1 MDTRGVCPTTKG
13 TMPSTFFRNFSK
25 KSVNFVETDRT
36 SEKVFDGNSNSKK
49 SEDDSL
55 REMVSRLF
63 VQSS

>member
-1 MDTRGVCPTTKG
+1 
-13 TMPSTFFRNFSK
+13 MPSTFFQNFSK
-25 KSVNFVETDRT
+25 KSVNFVVTDRT